1 MKKRPLIKTFVY
13 KDEEMGAENGMVP
26 FVASEEFKALNIAL
40 ELDEGTSYDLPVS
53 PVFYQDKA
61 VWREYYCYFVTTI
74 LGSSQTVA
82 TDL

>member
-1 MKKRPLIKTFVY
+1 MILTKTFVY
-13 KDEEMGAENGMVP
+13 KDEETGAENGMVP

-61 VWREYYCYFVTTI
+61 VWRKYCY
-74 LGSSQTVA
+74 
-82 TDL
+82 